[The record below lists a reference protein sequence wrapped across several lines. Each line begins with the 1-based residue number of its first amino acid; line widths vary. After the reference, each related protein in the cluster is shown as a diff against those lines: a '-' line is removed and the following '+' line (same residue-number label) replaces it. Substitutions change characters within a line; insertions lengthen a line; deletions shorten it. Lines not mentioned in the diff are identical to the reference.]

1 MEDRPALSLEYVRV
15 SASAIDEDGAA
26 VDPTVDSVALAF
38 VTEGATVTGSTTFIS
53 GTWETDLADP
63 ANPIYYA
70 RVLVGPLP
78 DGDYVPTAGT
88 SIDVYARISDNPET
102 PVRKA
107 GTVRFT

>member
-38 VTEGATVTGSTTFIS
+38 VTEGTAVTGSTTFIS
-53 GTWETDLADP
+53 GTWETNDADVD
-63 ANPIYYA
+63 NPIYYA

-78 DGDYVPTAGT
+78 DGDYVPVAGT
-88 SIDVYARISDNPET
+88 SIDVYIRVTDNPEAV
-102 PVRKA
+102 VRHA
-107 GTVRFT
+107 GTMRFT